1 MPTTAQD
8 APAWGQPEAPIFPLV
23 TPPSHPQAPQPSPH
37 AFLPM
42 VTSATAVSATNSNQ
56 VNSNPFNPNAIN
68 PNAFNPNAAGTSS
81 NPMVHAAADEF
92 GAQPSTL
99 TGADYVDPALAQF
112 ASATPV
118 PMFDNQPAGAS
129 KRRKVLMAGGAI
141 GLVVLLA
148 AGFMIFKTVRTGNEV
163 KSTFDQITGTLPS
176 GDDVFG
182 LPTDGD
188 AVATPIDAD
197 ASITASG
204 DTGFDDVITDD
215 VITDEAVI
223 PTEPVAPTAPAAPA
237 PPVNPPA
244 TAPTVQVKP
253 AAFGADGFLTGA
265 TLVDP
270 GVCGN
275 NQPGAYQL
283 QFASC
288 TDAHN
293 VKILR
298 SMTFPAISAELEAT
312 LLSDC
317 QAERASWP
325 AADQGLGAIE
335 RITYPQANGG
345 ALQVCFVRYA
355 Q

>member
-1 MPTTAQD
+1 
-8 APAWGQPEAPIFPLV
+8 
-23 TPPSHPQAPQPSPH
+23 
-37 AFLPM
+37 M

-56 VNSNPFNPNAIN
+56 VNSNPFNPNAFN

-92 GAQPSTL
+92 GAQLPTL
-99 TGADYVDPALAQF
+99 PGADYVDPALAQF

-118 PMFDNQPAGAS
+118 PMFGNESTGSS

-141 GLVVLLA
+141 GVVVLLA

-163 KSTFDQITGTLPS
+163 KTTFDQITGTLPS
-176 GDDVFG
+176 SDDVFG

-188 AVATPIDAD
+188 VVATPVDAN
-197 ASITASG
+197 SSTSASG
-204 DTGFDDVITDD
+204 DTGFDDVITD
-215 VITDEAVI
+215 EAVI
-223 PTEPVAPTAPAAPA
+223 PNEPVTPVATAAPAAPA
-237 PPVNPPA
+237 APVNPPA

-325 AADQGLGAIE
+325 AADQGVGAIE

-355 Q
+355 A